1 MFCETEG
8 DNVGDGKREAS
19 TNPAQS
25 ETPSTLGNSMRENRE
40 TPLVTGSSTPDRLEK
55 AISHTSSMHALGES
69 DERVVPAK
77 RSNKVEQ
84 SAAESVE
91 GSCSTKGNT
100 DEAHRC
106 RTQGREHVS
115 QGLGG
120 VREAARRDKRQKFTA
135 LLHHATTDLLRDSY
149 YSLKR
154 AAAPGVDGAHTA
166 PNRRGEHIYPKL
178 TAGNGR

>member
-55 AISHTSSMHALGES
+55 AISHTSSMHAIGES
-69 DERVVPAK
+69 DEQVVPAK

-106 RTQGREHVS
+106 QTQGREHVS
-115 QGLGG
+115 T
-120 VREAARRDKRQKFTA
+120 E
-135 LLHHATTDLLRDSY
+135 SI
-149 YSLKR
+149 
-154 AAAPGVDGAHTA
+154 GAHTA